1 MKKRGTVNGIWFRE
15 QRLRKGMTVDEF
27 AKEAGVAEGTI
38 NGIEASKLQHL
49 ADKTLIA
56 LAKAFEMDVVEFEKA
71 IYARVKAKRKGGSAV
86 PA

>member
-1 MKKRGTVNGIWFRE
+1 MKKRAYVNGVWFRE

-27 AKEAGVAEGTI
+27 AKAAGIAEGTV

-56 LAKAFEMDVVEFEKA
+56 LAKAFEMDVIEFERA
-71 IYARVKAKRKGGSAV
+71 IYAPLKAKRKGGSAV